1 MHTTLDPILHVAK
14 IKTVYRTHT
23 GGGILSQ
30 FGPDRLSTESRHRA
44 VVLFA
49 LACQLAFQSPLYQA
63 SSSPSS
69 PSPPPNP
76 AEKNDLRFLIYAYE
90 EFATA
95 AMKGR
100 KWKDNQAPRRCLE
113 ELRNHVHA
121 LVRLHVKCAVARDLA
136 GTFHEVVGV
145 TAEDVDVD

>member
-1 MHTTLDPILHVAK
+1 
-14 IKTVYRTHT
+14 
-23 GGGILSQ
+23 LST
-30 FGPDRLSTESRHRA
+30 RLSITAVPSFFIPLFSLPSAESGGK
-44 VVLFA
+44 
-49 LACQLAFQSPLYQA
+49 
-63 SSSPSS
+63 
-69 PSPPPNP
+69 
-76 AEKNDLRFLIYAYE
+76 KNDLRFLIYAYE